1 MFFGTFYGA
10 KSPRAVLRKFFV
22 KTFCF
27 SLAKRDILCDNEYN
41 KHLEGG
47 VLMETVFQKNG
58 GAKIQQMIAQA
69 VENGSRKAV
78 VTGAYEIETSIRI
91 PSDFLLVLENC
102 HLRMA
107 DGTFCNMFNNEHFG
121 TEIGRTDAG
130 TDRNITLQG
139 SGFAI
144 LDGGEYNGLSERT
157 SLKDGNPHISV
168 NNLLLF
174 TNVDGFTVKNIHCR
188 NQRWWA
194 LNFIYCCNGKIQ
206 DIDFRSDNSW
216 IDADGNRVFGRMS
229 LDIKHDYN
237 SIYVKNSDG
246 IDLRCGCHD
255 ILIENITG
263 FTEDD
268 TIALTALNGTMEK
281 MYRVE
286 GRSPD
291 IHNIIIR
298 NVMSAAL
305 CSNIRLLNQGE
316 IKLYNV
322 LIDGMIDTTVDSPY
336 LERGS
341 IGIRVGDSRNMYGSR
356 HATADE
362 TFNITIR
369 NVMSRAETVLH
380 LAGGIKNLTLDNI
393 QGFDGYTTLIENNA
407 QLV

>member
-1 MFFGTFYGA
+1 
-10 KSPRAVLRKFFV
+10 
-22 KTFCF
+22 
-27 SLAKRDILCDNEYN
+27 
-41 KHLEGG
+41 
-47 VLMETVFQKNG
+47 MEQIFQKNG
-58 GAKIQQMIAQA
+58 GALIQEKISQA
-69 VENGSRKAV
+69 VTNGSRKAT
-78 VTGAYEIETSIRI
+78 VTGYYEIEQPIRI
-91 PSDFLLVLENC
+91 PSNFLLVLENC

-107 DGTFCNMFNNEHFG
+107 DGTLCNMFNNEHCG
-121 TEIGRTDAG
+121 TELGKTDAG
-130 TDRNITLQG
+130 TDYNITIQG

-144 LDGGEYNGLSERT
+144 LDGGEYNGLSERN

-174 TNVDGFTVKNIHCR
+174 SNVNGFAVRNIHCR

-194 LNFIYCCNGKIQ
+194 LNFIDCCNGKIT

-216 IDADGNRVFGRMS
+216 IDDSGKRVFGKFD
-229 LDIKHDYN
+229 LDLKQEYDR
-237 SIYVKNSDG
+237 IYVKNSDG
-246 IDLRCGCHD
+246 IDLRCGCHN
-255 ILIENITG
+255 IIIENITG

-268 TIALTALNGTMEK
+268 TVALTALNGVMEQK
-281 MYRVE
+281 YRVE
-286 GRSPD
+286 GHSPD
-291 IHNIIIR
+291 IHDVIIR

-322 LIDGMIDTTVDSPY
+322 LIDGMLDTTSDCPY

-341 IGIRVGDSRNMYGSR
+341 IGVRVGDSRWMYGKR

-393 QGFDGYTTLIENNA
+393 QGFDGYTTLIENHSTS
-407 QLV
+407 V